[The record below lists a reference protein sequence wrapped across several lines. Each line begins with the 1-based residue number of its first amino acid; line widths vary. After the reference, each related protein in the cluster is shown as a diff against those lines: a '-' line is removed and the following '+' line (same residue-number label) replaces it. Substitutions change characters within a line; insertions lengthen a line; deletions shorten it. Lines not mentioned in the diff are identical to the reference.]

1 VAPYQNP
8 EKRDSHDSIKVL
20 FGLNSKAEIYL
31 PVGRRCPKGL
41 DYYTDGLASKRIS
54 TRIQDFM
61 LPVGLRFLLEWGWI
75 KPRLTSESQR
85 VRESESQRVREYCTL
100 QYLLGLGRLGRK
112 KRNVTEVPCPRSVF
126 LLFGTSVFS
135 FCAGKVKAVTL
146 RCVCLCAVAPPVSS
160 SR

>member
-85 VRESESQRVREYCTL
+85 VRESESQRVRESESQRVLYFAISPRL
-100 QYLLGLGRLGRK
+100 RALGK
-112 KRNVTEVPCPRSVF
+112 KREKCN
-126 LLFGTSVFS
+126 
-135 FCAGKVKAVTL
+135 
-146 RCVCLCAVAPPVSS
+146 
-160 SR
+160 